1 MGLGGPGLR
10 DSVPLTASAIRMS
23 FPASLPSKLWRFL
36 TGFEFTIL
44 KRPAGPRQAAVRLA
58 TVAAIVAAVLVP
70 ILLLEPDG
78 ADVRAI
84 AGEQFLAD
92 LEELDTLTEQIAAL
106 KDDAAAGR
114 ERATL
119 EARAAELTERTQ
131 LGYLPREGDA
141 PQVGALAPDFRLLDL
156 DGIPVRLREVG
167 TPAVVNFWAS
177 WCTFC
182 IEEMP
187 DFQRVHAL
195 AGDDVTII
203 GINRAEPLP
212 VARRFADET
221 GATYALVLDTED
233 ELGGVYRVIGMPTTL
248 YIGADGR
255 VAEMRIGFTTF
266 DQIRESVE
274 RITGERL
281 AADTPVDAGYGERVR
296 DLIDSQRANH
306 AVAGDLFARFA
317 IEPGLDGDVVWQ
329 RNVIGQARA
338 WLVNLRALQ
347 ALAPSGT
354 AAAAHR
360 DLVDSLLPIET
371 AAALFEAAIDAGDA
385 GRIARGIALFEQAL
399 PAFND
404 AAATLLAVLGPGQ

>member
-1 MGLGGPGLR
+1 
-10 DSVPLTASAIRMS
+10 MS
-23 FPASLPSKLWRFL
+23 FPASLMSKLWSFL
-36 TGFEFTIL
+36 AGFEFTIL
-44 KRPAGPRQAAVRLA
+44 KRPAGPRQAAIRLA
-58 TVAAIVAAVLVP
+58 TVAAIVAAVLAP

-92 LEELDTLTEQIAAL
+92 LEELDVLTEQIAAL
-106 KDDAAAGR
+106 KDDPSAGQ
-114 ERATL
+114 ELATL
-119 EARAAELTERTQ
+119 EVRAAKLAERTK

-156 DGIPVRLREVG
+156 DGNPVWLGDVG
-167 TPAVVNFWAS
+167 APAIVNFWAS

-187 DFQRVHAL
+187 DFQRVH
-195 AGDDVTII
+195 DVAII
-203 GINRAEPLP
+203 GINRAEPLEI
-212 VARRFADET
+212 AQRFADET
-221 GATYALVLDTED
+221 GAEYALLLDTED

-255 VAEMRIGFTTF
+255 VAEVRIGFTTF

-274 RITGERL
+274 RISGERL
-281 AADTPVDAGYGERVR
+281 AATMPADAGYGERVR

-306 AVAGDLFARFA
+306 
-317 IEPGLDGDVVWQ
+317 DVVWQ
-329 RNVIGQARA
+329 RNVTGQARA

-347 ALAPSGT
+347 ALVPSGT
-354 AAAAHR
+354 AVAAHR

-371 AAALFEAAIDAGDA
+371 AAALFEAAIDTGDA
-385 GRIARGIALFEQAL
+385 GQIERGIGLFEQAL
-399 PAFND
+399 PAFHD
-404 AAATLLAVLGPGQ
+404 AAATLLEVLGSGR

>member
-1 MGLGGPGLR
+1 MGIGGPGLR
-10 DSVPLTASAIRMS
+10 DPIPPTASAIRMPFLS
-23 FPASLPSKLWRFL
+23 SLASKLWNFL
-36 TGFEFTIL
+36 IGIEFTIL
-44 KRPAGPRQAAVRLA
+44 KRPAGPRQVAVRLA
-58 TVAAIVAAVLVP
+58 TVAAIIVAALVP
-70 ILLLEPDG
+70 LLLLEPDS
-78 ADVRAI
+78 ADVRTI

-92 LEELDTLTEQIAAL
+92 LEELDALREQIAILDEDPSASQ
-106 KDDAAAGR
+106 

-119 EARAAELTERTQ
+119 EARAAELAERTR

-156 DGIPVRLREVG
+156 DGNPVWLGDVG
-167 TPAVVNFWAS
+167 VPAIVNFWAS

-187 DFQRVHAL
+187 DFQRVHEL
-195 AGDDVTII
+195 AGDGIVII
-203 GINRAEPLP
+203 GINRAEPLDI
-212 VARRFADET
+212 AQRFADET
-221 GATYALVLDTED
+221 GAEYSLLLDTED
-233 ELGGVYRVIGMPTTL
+233 ELASVYRVIGMPTTL

-255 VAEMRIGFTTF
+255 VAEVRIGFTTL

-274 RITGERL
+274 GITGERL
-281 AADTPVDAGYGERVR
+281 AVDVPADAGYADRVR

-317 IEPGLDGDVVWQ
+317 IEPDLIGDVVWR

-338 WLVNLRALQ
+338 WLVNLREFRALV
-347 ALAPSGT
+347 PPES
-354 AAAAHR
+354 AAALHR

-385 GRIARGIALFEQAL
+385 GQIERGIGLFEQAL
-399 PAFND
+399 PAFHD
-404 AAATLLAVLGPGQ
+404 AAATLLEVLGSGR

>member
-1 MGLGGPGLR
+1 
-10 DSVPLTASAIRMS
+10 MS
-23 FPASLPSKLWRFL
+23 FPASLMSKLWSFL
-36 TGFEFTIL
+36 AGFEFTIL
-44 KRPAGPRQAAVRLA
+44 KRPAGPRQAAIRLA
-58 TVAAIVAAVLVP
+58 TVAAIVAAVLAP

-78 ADVRAI
+78 ADVRAV

-92 LEELDTLTEQIAAL
+92 LEELDVLTEQIAAL
-106 KDDAAAGR
+106 KDDPSAGQ
-114 ERATL
+114 ELATL
-119 EARAAELTERTQ
+119 EVRAAKLAERTK

-156 DGIPVRLREVG
+156 DGNPVWLGDVG
-167 TPAVVNFWAS
+167 APAVVNFWAS

-187 DFQRVHAL
+187 DFQRVHEL
-195 AGDDVTII
+195 AGDDVAII
-203 GINRAEPLP
+203 GINRAEPLEI
-212 VARRFADET
+212 AQRFADET
-221 GATYALVLDTED
+221 GAEYALLLDTED

-255 VAEMRIGFTTF
+255 VAEVRIGFTTF

-274 RITGERL
+274 RISGERL
-281 AADTPVDAGYGERVR
+281 AATMPADAGYGERVR

-317 IEPGLDGDVVWQ
+317 IEPGLIGDVVWQ
-329 RNVIGQARA
+329 RNVTGQARA

-347 ALAPSGT
+347 ALVPSGT
-354 AAAAHR
+354 AVAAHR

-371 AAALFEAAIDAGDA
+371 AAALFEAAIDTGDA
-385 GRIARGIALFEQAL
+385 GQIERGIGLFEQAL
-399 PAFND
+399 PAFHD
-404 AAATLLAVLGPGQ
+404 AAATLLEVLGSGR